1 MYIFDANMTN
11 LTLFPYFATY
21 HQDRKRLS
29 LYSFYPF
36 GYMGMQHIILFGFTT
51 AIKWC
56 IIQIGY
62 VMVDRTTSYIKQKFE
77 ASEIAAHSHCLTSQQ
92 QLCVLARNEW
102 MFSSQDQRTLRVICN
117 RQCHN
122 KEAGTAKDAES

>member
-1 MYIFDANMTN
+1 
-11 LTLFPYFATY
+11 
-21 HQDRKRLS
+21 
-29 LYSFYPF
+29 
-36 GYMGMQHIILFGFTT
+36 MGMQHIILFGFTT

-56 IIQIGY
+56 IIKIGY
-62 VMVDRTTSYIKQKFE
+62 VMVDRMTSCIKQKFE

-92 QLCVLARNEW
+92 KLCVLARKEGK
-102 MFSSQDQRTLRVICN
+102 FPSQNQRTLRVIYN